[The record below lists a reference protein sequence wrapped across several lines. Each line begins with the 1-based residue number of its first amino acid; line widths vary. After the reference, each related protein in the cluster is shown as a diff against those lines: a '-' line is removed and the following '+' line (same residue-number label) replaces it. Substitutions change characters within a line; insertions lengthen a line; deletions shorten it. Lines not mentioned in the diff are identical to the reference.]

1 MIMIQQPFN
10 EGLAREIL
18 KNYLLSCFEPNP
30 INFSRVTESE
40 VERVS
45 RAITI
50 ANGIIAARFNAGP
63 VNRNSF
69 LAACLDATCEES
81 IEHLIVGYGIKYGNT
96 TKVEALHHVTGDKH
110 SVMPT
115 LKMAESINRQV
126 TQTRKGEVLIFHNHP
141 AWFLNALMDNVPLAS
156 STDRVTATNIK
167 FHWFQL
173 LKTFF
178 GTGDVKL
185 YIGENEF
192 VKEFVLP
199 PFDLLIDLYRKTTTP
214 QTQYSA
220 ITN

>member
-1 MIMIQQPFN
+1 MIQQPFS

-30 INFSRVTESE
+30 INFSRINESE
-40 VERVS
+40 VERVG
-45 RAITI
+45 RAITQ
-50 ANGIIAARFNAGP
+50 ASGLTAAKFGAGP

-69 LAACLDATCEES
+69 LAACLDATCDEP
-81 IEHLIVGYGIKYGNT
+81 IEHLIVGYGIKYGST
-96 TKVEALHHVTGDKH
+96 TKVEALHHVTGDEH

-115 LKMAESINRQV
+115 LKMAESINRKV

-156 STDRVTATNIK
+156 STDRVTATSLK

-178 GTGDVKL
+178 RTGDIKL
-185 YIGENEF
+185 YVGENGF

-199 PFDLLIDLYRKTTTP
+199 PFDLLVSLYKKAATS
-214 QTQYSA
+214 QSQYSA